1 MNKTYEAMIQ
11 LSARVS
17 GHADVQCLLGLGS
30 MAETSRLDQYSD
42 MDFFLIVDPG
52 AKSTYLADLS
62 WLAVSPIAYSFRN
75 TVDGYKVLFANGV
88 FAEFAVFEPDEMAHI
103 GFTKGRLIYKRP
115 DFDESLA
122 VPRLAPKKEPLDIDY
137 CVNEALTNLYIG
149 VLRELRG
156 EKAAA
161 MTCIQDHAANQ
172 IMKLF
177 EHLYPSRSQDDD
189 PYAVERRI
197 EKKYEA
203 AKEILPRLKPGY
215 DHNLEAA
222 RFALDFLAK
231 HFHPQ
236 EAVVKAVSERF
247 D

>member
-30 MAETSRLDQYSD
+30 MAETSRLDHIRTWIFLMSIRAPNPLAR
-42 MDFFLIVDPG
+42 DFMG
-52 AKSTYLADLS
+52 G
-62 WLAVSPIAYSFRN
+62 VSPIAYSFRN

-177 EHLYPSRSQDDD
+177 EHLYHQRAKTTTHTPSNGASK
-189 PYAVERRI
+189 RI
-197 EKKYEA
+197 RPPKK
-203 AKEILPRLKPGY
+203 
-215 DHNLEAA
+215 
-222 RFALDFLAK
+222 FSLD
-231 HFHPQ
+231 
-236 EAVVKAVSERF
+236 
-247 D
+247 